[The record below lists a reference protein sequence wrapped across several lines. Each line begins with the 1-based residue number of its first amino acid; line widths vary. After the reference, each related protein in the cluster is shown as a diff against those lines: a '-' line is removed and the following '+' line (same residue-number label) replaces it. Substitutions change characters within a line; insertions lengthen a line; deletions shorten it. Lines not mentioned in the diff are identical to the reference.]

1 MTPLS
6 VRLRFFLLGA
16 LGTLLWV
23 TFPGIA
29 GAQTSSEA
37 SGDAFLARIQA
48 RYETLD
54 AFRARFEQTV
64 ESDFAQQATDTEG
77 LLIVSGDRYRVETD
91 QQTYVTDG
99 ETSWIYSPAERQV
112 VVNDASADD
121 VSLTPETFFTDY
133 ANRFTLDARRDVR
146 ESGMR
151 YAIVDLKPVTDRSA
165 FQRVTLQVR
174 LSDLVITRLNVED
187 RSGSTVTIRLEDVV
201 LNPRLPSDV
210 FTFTP
215 PDDAEVVD
223 LRPS

>member
-16 LGTLLWV
+16 LGALLWV
-23 TFPGIA
+23 TLPGTA
-29 GAQTSSEA
+29 GAQTSSE
-37 SGDAFLARIQA
+37 SGDAFLARVQS
-48 RYETLD
+48 RYEALD
-54 AFRARFEQTV
+54 AFQARFEQTV

-77 LLIVSGDRYRVETD
+77 LLIVSGNRYRVETD

-99 ETSWIYSPAERQV
+99 ETSWIYSPADRQV

-121 VSLTPETFFTDY
+121 VSLSPETFFTDY
-133 ANRFTLDARRDVR
+133 ANRFTLESRRDVR
-146 ESGMR
+146 DGGVR
-151 YAIVDLKPVTDRSA
+151 YAVVDLTPVTERSS
-165 FQRVTLQVR
+165 FQRVTLRVR

-201 LNPRLPSDV
+201 LNPRLPAGV